1 MKSLTTLIGELRHYF
16 EDGLQA
22 EVNDWEIW
30 PETLRDVSVYGA
42 FSGGKRIRPIL
53 SFLVAR
59 AMGRDLEPVLPWAI
73 AVELIH
79 TYSLIHDD
87 LPAMDD
93 DDLRRGQPTCHI
105 KFGEAPAILAGDALL
120 TQAFL
125 VIAQGCDESSVVQ
138 RLVQLLG
145 EAAGGQGMV
154 GGQALDISGSLKGLE
169 QVRAMQ
175 KLKTGALI
183 AASAVGPAII
193 YGEGTDFQQRLSRF
207 GHLIGALFQ
216 VTDDLLDLDQDD
228 QDDGKNLAQHLTLTE
243 VKTLRDKIASDACA
257 SVAELFPETS
267 VLLDFVEYIRARS
280 V

>member
-1 MKSLTTLIGELRHYF
+1 MTLSGDLCLRRYTC
-16 EDGLQA
+16 A
-22 EVNDWEIW
+22 W
-30 PETLRDVSVYGA
+30 T
-42 FSGGKRIRPIL
+42 
-53 SFLVAR
+53 
-59 AMGRDLEPVLPWAI
+59 
-73 AVELIH
+73 H
-79 TYSLIHDD
+79 TYTCQVTLFGDLVSRIEKLI
-87 LPAMDD
+87 
-93 DDLRRGQPTCHI
+93 
-105 KFGEAPAILAGDALL
+105 
-120 TQAFL
+120 
-125 VIAQGCDESSVVQ
+125 DEDNETK
-138 RLVQLLG
+138 QLLG

-243 VKTLRDKIASDACA
+243 VKTLKTRSR
-257 SVAELFPETS
+257 PM
-267 VLLDFVEYIRARS
+267 RARVWPNS
-280 V
+280 FRKQA

>member
-193 YGEGTDFQQRLSRF
+193 YGEGTEFQQQLARF

-228 QDDGKNLAQHLTLTE
+228 QDDGKNLAQHLTLSE

-257 SVAELFPETS
+257 SVVDLFPETS
-267 VLLDFVEYIRARS
+267 VLVDFVEYIRTRS